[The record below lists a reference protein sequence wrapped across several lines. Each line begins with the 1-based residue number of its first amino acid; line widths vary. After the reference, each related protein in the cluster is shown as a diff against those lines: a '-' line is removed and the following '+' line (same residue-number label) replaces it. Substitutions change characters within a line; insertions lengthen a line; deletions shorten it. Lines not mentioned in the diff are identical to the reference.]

1 MELVKIESLL
11 DLYFE
16 GETTLE
22 QERQLRQYFASEHVA
37 PSVAMY
43 QPMFQGLEAAK
54 EEVSHRTIE
63 LPTKN
68 KRPNWWYGVAAS
80 LVLAIG
86 VGGFSYFNSNS
97 LSSEEQQALAA
108 YEEARATMMLL
119 SENLNK
125 GAESMAYLDE
135 FSKGASH
142 LSSLNEFTETK
153 NRILK

>member
-22 QERQLRQYFASEHVA
+22 QERQLRQYFVSEQVA
-37 PSVAMY
+37 PSLVMY

-54 EEVSHRTIE
+54 EEVSERTIE
-63 LPTKN
+63 LPSKT

-80 LVLAIG
+80 LVIAIG
-86 VGGFSYFNSNS
+86 LGGFSYFNSNS
-97 LSSEEQQALAA
+97 LSSEEQEALAA
-108 YEEARATMMLL
+108 YQEARETMMLL

-125 GAESMAYLDE
+125 GTESMAYLDE
-135 FSKGASH
+135 FSRGASH